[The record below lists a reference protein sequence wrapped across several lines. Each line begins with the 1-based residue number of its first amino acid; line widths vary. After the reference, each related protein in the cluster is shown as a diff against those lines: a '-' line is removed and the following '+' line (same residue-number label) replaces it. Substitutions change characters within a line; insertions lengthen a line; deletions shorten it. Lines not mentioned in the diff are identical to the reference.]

1 MGKKLVLVLLAA
13 VFLFT
18 TFGLAFAEEKGNPRK
33 GKFLFRK
40 SCRDCHKEGAE
51 GKELSPSSKTM
62 DQWKAAFA
70 KEKID
75 TYKCKEEFAKLNE
88 KDVNDIYTYLHKYA
102 ADSPSPAKCK

>member
-1 MGKKLVLVLLAA
+1 MSKKVVVMLLAV

-40 SCRDCHKEGAE
+40 NCRTCHQESAE
-51 GKELSPSSKTM
+51 GKELSPADKTM
-62 DQWKAAFA
+62 AQWEAAFK

-75 TYKCKEEFAKLNE
+75 TYKCKDEFAKLKE
-88 KDVNDIYTYLHKYA
+88 ADVNDIYTYLYKYA